1 MRTNIVVIE
10 DDNDSIDVLRYFLEK
25 ENYSVHVARDGLEGL
40 KLAEKVV
47 PNLILLDLTL
57 PKLEGWE
64 VCMRLKSDDRLFAIP
79 VIMLTAKGE
88 EGDKIRG
95 LEIGATDY
103 VTKPFSPR
111 ELVARVKAH
120 LREAGNHSE
129 KQFHYGT
136 ISIDPLK
143 HEALYE
149 GKEVELTLKEFE
161 LLLYLMKN
169 KGRVL
174 TRNMILNH
182 VWGYNYYGTTRTV
195 DVHVTHLRQKIS
207 ILADAIATVPS
218 LGYKLKELV

>member
-25 ENYSVHVARDGLEGL
+25 ENYSVHIARDGLEGL

-64 VCMRLKSDDRLFAIP
+64 VCMRLKADDRLFSIP

-111 ELVARVKAH
+111 ELIARVKAH

-129 KQFHYGT
+129 KLVNYGN
-136 ISIDPLK
+136 ISVDPLK
-143 HEALYE
+143 HEALFD
-149 GKEVELTLKEFE
+149 GKEVDLTLKEFE

-207 ILADAIATVPS
+207 ILADAITTVPS
-218 LGYKLKELV
+218 LGYKLKELT

>member
-120 LREAGNHSE
+120 LREAGNHFE
-129 KQFHYGT
+129 KRFNYGT

-143 HEALYE
+143 HEALFD

-218 LGYKLKELV
+218 LGYKLKELT

>member
-25 ENYSVHVARDGLEGL
+25 ENYCVHIARDGIEGL

-64 VCMRLKSDDRLFAIP
+64 VCMRLKADDRLFSIP

-88 EGDKIRG
+88 EGDKIHG
-95 LEIGATDY
+95 LEIGAADY
-103 VTKPFSPR
+103 ITKPFSPR

-129 KQFHYGT
+129 KRFNYGT
-136 ISIDPLK
+136 ISVDPLK
-143 HEALYE
+143 HEALFD

-218 LGYKLKELV
+218 LGYKLKELT